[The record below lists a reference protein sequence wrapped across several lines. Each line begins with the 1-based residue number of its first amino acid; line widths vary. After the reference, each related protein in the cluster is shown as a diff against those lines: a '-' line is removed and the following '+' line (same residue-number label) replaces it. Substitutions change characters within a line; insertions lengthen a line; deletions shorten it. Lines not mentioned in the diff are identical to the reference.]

1 MFLIFFSPYSDNS
14 LLLFRNQN
22 NKKLETHGLME
33 QNQKDRLHVL
43 HFLFFNT
50 ALENDNL
57 WSDQLG
63 LNWHD
68 KIIDLE
74 MLLKL

>member
-1 MFLIFFSPYSDNS
+1 
-14 LLLFRNQN
+14 
-22 NKKLETHGLME
+22 ME